1 MPFSGMVLDVEQ
13 LIVDI
18 VKSSNGLLSMTAMMA
33 AILTGNAIIARD
45 VSKIQLR
52 NKGCLPDLLH

>member
-1 MPFSGMVLDVEQ
+1 MVLDVEQ

>member
-1 MPFSGMVLDVEQ
+1 MPFSGMVLDAEQ